1 MANSTSKSK
10 WKKKMYQRLRGS
22 ICFRVIVTVNIT
34 IVATTAHSHVQWP
47 SESWLTNENV
57 SLDLISHGTYINIM
71 HLWNIYK
78 HVFHK
83 KTHTVPSVFV
93 KRIPSMPPNVTM
105 ISHNISSIALDF
117 WFFSISLL
125 LAQLPLSTPSLLR
138 WLSYFFFESDYF
150 SLGYSGSEPLMS
162 TI

>member
-1 MANSTSKSK
+1 MF
-10 WKKKMYQRLRGS
+10 S
-22 ICFRVIVTVNIT
+22 IR
-34 IVATTAHSHVQWP
+34 
-47 SESWLTNENV
+47 
-57 SLDLISHGTYINIM
+57 
-71 HLWNIYK
+71 K
-78 HVFHK
+78 H
-83 KTHTVPSVFV
+83 TPSVFV

-105 ISHNISSIALDF
+105 ISHNISSIALAF